1 MHQAIRLACCINATG
16 IVACPK
22 PVRGSSS
29 AEIIQ
34 SHWTSCSYNKSLEQS
49 LYRAHPSAQLEKFT
63 KLLKI
68 VEHKTAQ
75 MMKGSTAVGKC

>member
-1 MHQAIRLACCINATG
+1 
-16 IVACPK
+16 
-22 PVRGSSS
+22 
-29 AEIIQ
+29 
-34 SHWTSCSYNKSLEQS
+34 LEQS